1 MQHITKLKLA
11 AIHQICDVEDK
22 SSEYMLQ
29 LMQDACK
36 VDLDTCTSYLLL
48 PKEEKT
54 KLFAELNSLTEVM
67 VYLENMQF

>member
-1 MQHITKLKLA
+1 MQHLTKLKLA

-29 LMQDACK
+29 LMQDVCK
-36 VDLDTCTSYLLL
+36 VDLDTCTRYLLL

-67 VYLENMQF
+67 MHLENM